1 MITPYLRPPALPGR
15 FFWPRPVRSSPASIR
30 RERRLKVCETRRPAC
45 NDIAQHAEYQYASQ
59 VSLPPE
65 SFVKDAHDMPGHLAR
80 RFQQIAVAV
89 FLAEIEEAGYDLTPV
104 QYAALAAVSANHGID
119 QVTLAGLIAY
129 DRTTITGVVDRLVQK
144 GLVARHESSRDRRA
158 RELKITDA
166 GRRTL
171 RSVTPAVEAAQRIL
185 LRGLTEKEAKELVRL
200 LQKAIAA
207 GNELSRAPLRDAATG

>member
-1 MITPYLRPPALPGR
+1 M
-15 FFWPRPVRSSPASIR
+15 
-30 RERRLKVCETRRPAC
+30 
-45 NDIAQHAEYQYASQ
+45 
-59 VSLPPE
+59 
-65 SFVKDAHDMPGHLAR
+65 KDMQDMPGHLAR

-89 FLAEIEEAGYDLTPV
+89 FLAEMEKEGHDLTPV
-104 QYAALAAVSANHGID
+104 QFAALAAIGANPAID

-144 GLVARHESSRDRRA
+144 GLVARQESSRDRRA

-171 RSVTPAVEAAQRIL
+171 RGATPVVEAAQRIMV
-185 LRGLTEKEAKELVRL
+185 RGLTEKEAKELVRL

-207 GNELSRAPLRDAATG
+207 GNELSRAPLRDAAPA

>member
-1 MITPYLRPPALPGR
+1 MLNISMLVK
-15 FFWPRPVRSSPASIR
+15 WVPV
-30 RERRLKVCETRRPAC
+30 ETSMQ
-45 NDIAQHAEYQYASQ
+45 DTYE
-59 VSLPPE
+59 
-65 SFVKDAHDMPGHLAR
+65 MPGHLAR

-89 FLAEIEEAGYDLTPV
+89 FLAEVEEAGYDLTPV
-104 QYAALAAVSANHGID
+104 QYAALAAIGANPGID

-144 GLVARHESSRDRRA
+144 GLAARHESSRDRRA

-171 RSVTPAVEAAQRIL
+171 RGIAPAVEAAQQIM
-185 LRGLTEKEAKELVRL
+185 LRGLSDKEATELMRL
-200 LQKAIAA
+200 LKKTIAA